1 MSKGTTI
8 ELRDVGLLAL
18 RLGFGAVM
26 MAHGAQK
33 QFGAFGGHGI
43 QGTGAFFDQIGFKPG
58 ELNARIVAASELGGG
73 ALLAVGLATPAA
85 GAAAAGTMLVA
96 GSAHRERG
104 FFAQEGGFEYQL
116 VLALVGGALALSR
129 VGPTVARPRH
139 PACLGQAV
147 DAGVRGLAGRPGRG
161 LRRVSTRQGPGRPGS
176 GRGPGRGPAAG
187 VAAGSTAA
195 ASRFVRAATTRE
207 VVSAHTAEP
216 GGEPVRARAD
226 HDAPRTYPDS
236 RWPQSPCGPPRCG
249 HLGAAGLGDR

>member
-58 ELNARIVAASELGGG
+58 ELNARIAAATELGGG
-73 ALLAVGLATPAA
+73 ALLTVGLATPTA

-116 VLALVGGALALSR
+116 VLALVGGALAL
-129 VGPTVARPRH
+129 T
-139 PACLGQAV
+139 
-147 DAGVRGLAGRPGRG
+147 
-161 LRRVSTRQGPGRPGS
+161 GS
-176 GRGPGRGPAAG
+176 GRLSLDHGTRHVLDKPWMRVFAASLVVPAA
-187 VAAGSTAA
+187 VFVVSRRDRALAA
-195 ASRFVRAATTRE
+195 AAQ
-207 VVSAHTAEP
+207 AEAQ
-216 GGEPVRARAD
+216 GAD
-226 HDAPRTYPDS
+226 LP
-236 RWPQSPCGPPRCG
+236 
-249 HLGAAGLGDR
+249 LE